1 MTFLVFI
8 LIIIS
13 IVLSVSAQILLKN
26 GMSSQSVTQA
36 LSSGPIDSIL
46 SIVTNISVLAGLS
59 AYVASVGFW
68 LIVLS
73 KMDVSKAYPF
83 VGLGFILTMLFA
95 YVFLNEP
102 ITVLKLVGTSFVFIG
117 IILVSMS

>member
-1 MTFLVFI
+1 MNFFVFT

-46 SIVTNISVLAGLS
+46 SIVTNISVLSGLT

-73 KMDVSKAYPF
+73 RMDVSKAYPF

-95 YVFLNEP
+95 YIFLNEP
-102 ITVLKLVGTSFVFIG
+102 ITTMKLLGTSFVFIG

>member
-1 MTFLVFI
+1 
-8 LIIIS
+8 
-13 IVLSVSAQILLKN
+13 
-26 GMSSQSVTQA
+26 
-36 LSSGPIDSIL
+36 
-46 SIVTNISVLAGLS
+46 
-59 AYVASVGFW
+59 VASVGFW

-73 KMDVSKAYPF
+73 RLEVSKAYPF

-102 ITVLKLVGTSFVFIG
+102 ITAMKLVSTSFVFLG

>member
-1 MTFLVFI
+1 MTFLVFV

-46 SIVTNISVLAGLS
+46 SIATNISVLSGLS

-73 KMDVSKAYPF
+73 KMEVSKAYPF

-102 ITVLKLVGTSFVFIG
+102 ITAMKLVGTSFVFIG

>member
-1 MTFLVFI
+1 MTFLVFV

-13 IVLSVSAQILLKN
+13 IFLSVSAQILLKN

-46 SIVTNISVLAGLS
+46 SIVTNISILSGLT

-73 KMDVSKAYPF
+73 RMDVSKAYPF

-95 YVFLNEP
+95 YIFLNEP
-102 ITVLKLVGTSFVFIG
+102 ITTMKLVGTSFVFIG
-117 IILVSMS
+117 IILVSIS

>member
-1 MTFLVFI
+1 MTFLVFV

-13 IVLSVSAQILLKN
+13 IFLSVSAQILLKN

-36 LSSGPIDSIL
+36 LSSGPLDSIL
-46 SIVTNISVLAGLS
+46 SIVTNISVLSGLT

-73 KMDVSKAYPF
+73 RMDVSKAYPF

-95 YVFLNEP
+95 YIFLNEP
-102 ITVLKLVGTSFVFIG
+102 ITTMKLVGTSFVFIG

>member
-1 MTFLVFI
+1 MTFFVFI

-13 IVLSVSAQILLKN
+13 IFLSVSAQILLKN

-46 SIVTNISVLAGLS
+46 SIVTNISVISGLS

-73 KMDVSKAYPF
+73 RMDVSKAYPF

-102 ITVLKLVGTSFVFIG
+102 ITLMKLVGTSFVFIG

>member
-1 MTFLVFI
+1 
-8 LIIIS
+8 
-13 IVLSVSAQILLKN
+13 
-26 GMSSQSVTQA
+26 MSSQSVTQA

-46 SIVTNISVLAGLS
+46 SIVTNISVISGLS

-73 KMDVSKAYPF
+73 RMDVSKAYPF

-102 ITVLKLVGTSFVFIG
+102 ITLMKLVGTSFVFIG